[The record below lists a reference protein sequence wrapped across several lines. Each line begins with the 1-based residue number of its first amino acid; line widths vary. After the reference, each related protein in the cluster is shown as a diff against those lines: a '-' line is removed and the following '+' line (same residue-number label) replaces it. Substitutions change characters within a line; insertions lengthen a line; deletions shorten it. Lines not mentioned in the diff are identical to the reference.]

1 MYKLGLIGAGVMAGA
16 ILDRVIDNVANLD
29 LEISEVAVF
38 DLSEDRCN
46 YFKAK
51 GVNILNSANEICEQA
66 EIVLLGVKPQ
76 FYAEILEKITNY
88 NCKIVMS
95 IMAGIKV
102 ATLKKAIKSDVGI
115 VRMMPNT
122 PCQIGKGVVAMCFD
136 GICDDDRAFITALM
150 GGCGSTLEINDNQF
164 DAVTSVSGSGPAY
177 VYMFAE
183 GLIQGGMAGGLS
195 YEQSRLLALKTI
207 EGTAMLASNSQ
218 LSTDVLVEKVC
229 SKGGTTIEAVN
240 SFKNDNLIEILK
252 KGVEKCRARSQ
263 ELSDNL

>member
-16 ILDRVIDNVANLD
+16 ILERIIDNIDGLNLEKSD
-29 LEISEVAVF
+29 IAIC

-51 GVNILNSANEICEQA
+51 GINVLSSAQEICKQS
-66 EIVLLGVKPQ
+66 EIVLIGVKPQ
-76 FYAEILEKITNY
+76 FYASILADVKEY

-102 ATLKKAIKSDVGI
+102 ETLKKAISSEVGI

-122 PCQIGKGVVAMCFD
+122 PCQVGKGVVAMCFD
-136 GICDDDRAFITALM
+136 GVGSEDKDFIASLI
-150 GGCGSTLEINDNQF
+150 GCCGSTLEINDDQF

-183 GLIQGGMAGGLS
+183 GLIQGGMAGGLT

-207 EGTAMLASNSQ
+207 EGTAILASNSP

-263 ELSDNL
+263 ELSNNL